1 MQPTVKQLAM
11 VWAAL
16 LGFTLVEVGLAF
28 PHFSAVL
35 FLIVLL
41 VLSIGKSAL
50 IIGFFMHLKFE
61 RRALTLALFPL
72 LIVFVLVLLALLPDA
87 ERLREMRF

>member
-1 MQPTVKQLAM
+1 MQPTVRQLAT
-11 VWAAL
+11 VWGVL
-16 LGFTLVEVGLAF
+16 LGFTLVEVGLAY
-28 PHFSAVL
+28 PHLSAVL

-41 VLSIGKSAL
+41 ILSIGKSAM

>member
-1 MQPTVKQLAM
+1 MQPTVKQLAT
-11 VWAAL
+11 VWTAL
-16 LGFTLVEVGLAF
+16 LGFTLVEVGLAY
-28 PHFSAVL
+28 PRLSAVL
-35 FLIVLL
+35 FLILLL
-41 VLSIGKSAL
+41 VLSIGKSAM

-61 RRALTLALFPL
+61 RRVLTLALFPL